1 MRLAPQGHG
10 NDKGEVNR
18 ASGDAL
24 QIQGRTLIMR
34 PFESA
39 SGATIAQSSAL
50 TRHTGAR
57 RASSAALILCA
68 GFLASVVLSSTAFG
82 QQSQGSSRQFRKRST
97 ESAAGSSA
105 IDSKLKG
112 FLEQQ
117 AGIEQTHQVEPPEQI
132 QQTQQRTTRTQVRS
146 GDSSS
151 NESHRATQPSSSAFR
166 SSHSATSVNGSREP
180 DQTEGREISQDSDQS
195 LPAIKQAAW
204 EPKSEAI
211 SDGSAASG
219 GSLAGLRQSEAI
231 SELQP
236 TPSIA
241 ADQKPAEISVPL
253 QPSADAGMFLDLRA
267 DAKIKNASAPIGER
281 GAEVAIETS
290 PVQVLSRAVAW
301 IVIALCL
308 FSLAALGV
316 RRWQRQRGLLP
327 TPGSRSRVIETLS
340 LGPGRSVSLI
350 EMAGHRAL
358 VAFDAGGIK
367 QLVLTPPSF
376 QDELTEADEPLSYE
390 RPAKTRPEATVIASE
405 SLT

>member
-1 MRLAPQGHG
+1 
-10 NDKGEVNR
+10 
-18 ASGDAL
+18 
-24 QIQGRTLIMR
+24 MR

-39 SGATIAQSSAL
+39 SGTTIVQRSTL
-50 TRHTGAR
+50 NRRTGAR
-57 RASSAALILCA
+57 WASPVALILCG

-82 QQSQGSSRQFRKRST
+82 QQSQSGSGQFRKRST
-97 ESAAGSSA
+97 AGAGGSSA

-117 AGIEQTHQVEPPEQI
+117 AGMEPQADIEQPQKIEQTPH
-132 QQTQQRTTRTQVRS
+132 RTARTQVRS
-146 GDSSS
+146 SDISRSNSGSS
-151 NESHRATQPSSSAFR
+151 ESHRTTQQSSSAFR
-166 SSHSATSVNGSREP
+166 SARSATSVNGSRVP
-180 DQTEGREISQDSDQS
+180 DQTDEHDISHVSDES
-195 LPAIKQAAW
+195 SPAIEQTAW
-204 EPKSEAI
+204 EPKS
-211 SDGSAASG
+211 DAASG
-219 GSLAGLRQSEAI
+219 SSTATGSSSTGLSQSETI

-236 TPSIA
+236 TPSA
-241 ADQKPAEISVPL
+241 ASEQKPVEISVPL
-253 QPSADAGMFLDLRA
+253 KSSADAGMFLDLRD
-267 DAKIKNASAPIGER
+267 DARPKNASAPIGER

-376 QDELTEADEPLSYE
+376 QDELTEADEPLIYE
-390 RPAKTRPEATVIASE
+390 RPAKTRTDVTVLASE
-405 SLT
+405 SQI

>member
-1 MRLAPQGHG
+1 MRLAPQRQG
-10 NDKGEVNR
+10 NDKDEVKR

-24 QIQGRTLIMR
+24 KIQGRKLIMW

-39 SGATIAQSSAL
+39 SGTTIVQRSTL

-57 RASSAALILCA
+57 RASSAARILCA

-97 ESAAGSSA
+97 ESAGGSSA

-117 AGIEQTHQVEPPEQI
+117 AGIEHPQQIEPPEQI
-132 QQTQQRTTRTQVRS
+132 QQTQHRTTRTQVRS
-146 GDSSS
+146 GDSD
-151 NESHRATQPSSSAFR
+151 ESHRATQQSSSAFR

-195 LPAIKQAAW
+195 SPAIKQAAW

-219 GSLAGLRQSEAI
+219 GSLAGLRQSETI

-236 TPSIA
+236 TPSTA
-241 ADQKPAEISVPL
+241 AEQKPAEISVPL

-376 QDELTEADEPLSYE
+376 QDELTEADEPLIYE